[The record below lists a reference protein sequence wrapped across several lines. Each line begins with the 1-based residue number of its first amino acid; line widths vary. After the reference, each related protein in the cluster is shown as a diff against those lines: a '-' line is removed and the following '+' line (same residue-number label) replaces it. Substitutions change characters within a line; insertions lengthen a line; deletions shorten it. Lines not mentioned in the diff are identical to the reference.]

1 MKHRLNCI
9 FLLCLLILL
18 LSPFFIN
25 SFLDFFVKFKLIDI
39 CDINTWIG
47 FYGSIIGGGLTIF
60 GVIYTIKKQEEF
72 NRQDKDAQNDLNE
85 KNARISNFP
94 NLNIDQ
100 VDTNDNYDNCSSL
113 EICYGGNDVL
123 GIMRIRN
130 S

>member
-18 LSPFFIN
+18 ISPFFIN

-47 FYGSIIGGGLTIF
+47 FYGSIIGGGLTIV

-72 NRQDKDAQNDLNE
+72 NRQIKMH
-85 KNARISNFP
+85 KMI
-94 NLNIDQ
+94 
-100 VDTNDNYDNCSSL
+100 
-113 EICYGGNDVL
+113 
-123 GIMRIRN
+123 
-130 S
+130 